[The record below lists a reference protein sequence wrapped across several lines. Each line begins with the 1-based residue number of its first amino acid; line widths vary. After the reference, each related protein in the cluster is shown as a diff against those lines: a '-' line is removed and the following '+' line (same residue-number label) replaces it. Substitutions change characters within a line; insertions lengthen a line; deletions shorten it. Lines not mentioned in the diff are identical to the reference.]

1 MIAYDQDIV
10 LLEQL
15 GKGDQKAFEYLYTKY
30 ASWLMFVAVDL
41 LQDEAEA
48 QDLIQDFFIEF
59 WEKKLYQKIDLSYK
73 KNNASVFK
81 SYFFI
86 TIRNR
91 CYNFLQRR
99 KPRFTSLEG
108 TPISTSLHTTDNH
121 LENKELGAQLEE
133 AIQQLPPQTMRV
145 LRMNLEQKSRSE
157 IANEL
162 GISVFTAKNLL
173 AKARLFLRTQLKNV
187 YTADSPA
194 TPKNVY

>member
-10 LLEQL
+10 LLDQL
-15 GKGDQKAFEYLYTKY
+15 QKGDQKAFEYLYTKY
-30 ASWLMFVAVDL
+30 ASWMMFVAVDL
-41 LQDEAEA
+41 LQDEVEA
-48 QDLIQDFFIEF
+48 QDIVQEFFIEF
-59 WEKKLYQKIDLSYK
+59 WEKKLYLKIDLSYK

-86 TIRNR
+86 IIRNR

-99 KPRFTSLEG
+99 KPRFAPLEG
-108 TPISTSLHTTDNH
+108 TSASAHLHTTDNH

-157 IANEL
+157 IADEL

-187 YTADSPA
+187 YSADSPA